1 MTVAAIRM
9 LAKATA
15 KHRRRCSLLTG
26 RVAAP
31 YVTSAATGIRADRT
45 PLLSRSAPQGRRI
58 DGHCERSGAT
68 PVPWRV

>member
-31 YVTSAATGIRADRT
+31 YV
-45 PLLSRSAPQGRRI
+45 
-58 DGHCERSGAT
+58 
-68 PVPWRV
+68 

>member
-31 YVTSAATGIRADRT
+31 HAASAARCIRADRT

-58 DGHCERSGAT
+58 DGRCEWSGAT
-68 PVPWRV
+68 PVPCRV